1 MDDNSKTV
9 YRYDSG
15 GKGFRKL
22 AFLLMGLAG
31 VLAILRNPFPP
42 ESYL

>member
-15 GKGFRKL
+15 GKGFRKV

-31 VLAILRNPFPP
+31 VLAIFVIFWVRSWF
-42 ESYL
+42 

>member
-15 GKGFRKL
+15 GKGFRKVAL
-22 AFLLMGLAG
+22 LLMGLAG
-31 VLAILRNPFPP
+31 LLAIFGIFWVQ
-42 ESYL
+42 SWF

>member
-15 GKGFRKL
+15 GKGFRKVAL
-22 AFLLMGLAG
+22 LLMGLAG
-31 VLAILRNPFPP
+31 VLAIFGIFCVRSWF
-42 ESYL
+42 